1 MQLPVPT
8 PKRLISLLFVFAVL
22 WFGTLDYRTLIKSDE
37 GRYAE
42 IAREMVA
49 SGDWV
54 TPRYNSVKYFYKP
67 PLQYWATA
75 SAYTV
80 FGENEWTARLWV
92 GLTSFLSVLMVFFA
106 GRILFGARPAL
117 FGSIALGS
125 MMMPVFAGHFN
136 TLDMGVGTFMSA
148 AMYAI
153 LLAQRDDATPS
164 QERFWMLLCWAAMAL
179 ALLSKGLMGI
189 VLPGA
194 VLFCYLL
201 WTRDFSRL
209 KRLHILKG
217 SLVFF
222 AICAP
227 WFILVMRANP
237 EFFHF
242 FFIHEHFERF
252 LTKVH
257 ARYGPPWY
265 FIPFLL
271 LGSMPWTLYLWSG
284 LRTGLKSGQNKGSSN
299 VGLSHLPLASKAKGL
314 KPWRPKLLLVLWV
327 VFIFLFFS
335 ASSSKL
341 AGYIVPIFPALA
353 SLIGLALV
361 QSSRSHWRL
370 SLGFAIL
377 VSVAG
382 FIASFWIPSMAE
394 SPIVMEDYQRYQYW
408 VQAGLCAFGFTA
420 VLAYLIDFRTFARQA
435 AASAFSERPAIS
447 VSAAVVLALGAFVST
462 QALMLGHENLRD
474 RGASSYS
481 LAQAISKRQG
491 TQAPSADY
499 TLFLVNDF
507 DHTLPFYLKKTA
519 LMVIDRDELDF
530 GLKYSPDRYLPD
542 MASFAE
548 RWKAS
553 PRAAAVM
560 YHKTL
565 KELEVLGLPFE
576 VVAQDTLRVAVI
588 KPMIK
593 ASK

>member
-1 MQLPVPT
+1 MQLPVPSR
-8 PKRLISLLFVFAVL
+8 KRLLLLLLAFVIL

-42 IAREMVA
+42 IAREMTVT
-49 SGDWV
+49 GDWV
-54 TPRYNSVKYFYKP
+54 TPRYNAVKYFYKP

-75 SAYTV
+75 TAFSV

-106 GRILFGARPAL
+106 GRTLFGARPAL
-117 FGSIALGS
+117 FGAIALGS

-148 AMYAI
+148 ALFAL
-153 LLAQRDDATPS
+153 LLAQRDEAS
-164 QERFWMLLCWAAMAL
+164 KAQERFWMLLCWAAMAL

-201 WTRDFSRL
+201 WTRDFLRL
-209 KRLHILKG
+209 KRLHIIKG
-217 SLVFF
+217 TLLFL
-222 AICAP
+222 AISAP

-284 LRTGLKSGQNKGSSN
+284 L
-299 VGLSHLPLASKAKGL
+299 AKGL
-314 KPWRPKLLLVLWV
+314 KRADTPSVLKALGTVSKTNGTKAWRPELLLMLWV
-327 VFIFLFFS
+327 VFIFIFFS

-353 SLIGLALV
+353 MLVGLALAE
-361 QSSRSHWRL
+361 SSKLQWRL
-370 SLGFAIL
+370 SLGL
-377 VSVAG
+377 VLLVAVLG
-382 FIASFWIPSMAE
+382 FLASFRIPSLAE
-394 SPIVMEDYQRYQYW
+394 TDLAMQGFQRYQYW
-408 VQAGLCAFGFTA
+408 VQAGLVALAFSA
-420 VLAYLIDFRTFARQA
+420 LVAYGIDFYKNPRGA
-435 AASAFSERPAIS
+435 AASAFGKPPAIS
-447 VSAAVVLALGAFVST
+447 VTAAVVLALGAFVST
-462 QALMLGHENLRD
+462 QTLMLGHENLRD
-474 RGASSYS
+474 RGASSFS
-481 LAQAISKRQG
+481 LAQAIAKSQAAQG
-491 TQAPSADY
+491 SAQDY

-507 DHTLPFYLKKTA
+507 DHTLPFYLKKTG

-530 GLKYSPDRYLPD
+530 GLKYSPDRFLPD
-542 MASFAE
+542 MASFAQ
-548 RWKAS
+548 RWNTT
-553 PRAAAVM
+553 PRATAVM

-565 KELEVLGLPFE
+565 KELDALGLRYE
-576 VVAQDTLRVAVI
+576 VVGQDTLRVAVI
-588 KPMIK
+588 KPAK
-593 ASK
+593 

>member
-1 MQLPVPT
+1 MQLPVPSR
-8 PKRLISLLFVFAVL
+8 KCLLLLLLAFAIL

-42 IAREMVA
+42 IAREMTVT
-49 SGDWV
+49 GDWV
-54 TPRYNSVKYFYKP
+54 TPRYNAVKYFYKP

-75 SAYTV
+75 TAFSL

-106 GRILFGARPAL
+106 GRTLFGARPAL
-117 FGSIALGS
+117 FGAIALGS

-148 AMYAI
+148 ALFAL
-153 LLAQRDDATPS
+153 LLAQRDEAS
-164 QERFWMLLCWAAMAL
+164 KAQERFWMMLCWAAMAL

-201 WTRDFSRL
+201 WTRDFFRL
-209 KRLHILKG
+209 KRLHIIKG
-217 SLVFF
+217 TLLFL
-222 AICAP
+222 AISAP
-227 WFILVMRANP
+227 WFILVTRANP

-284 LRTGLKSGQNKGSSN
+284 LG
-299 VGLSHLPLASKAKGL
+299 KGL
-314 KPWRPKLLLVLWV
+314 KRADTPSVLKAFGAVSKTSGTKAWRPELLLMLWV
-327 VFIFLFFS
+327 VFIFIFFS

-353 SLIGLALV
+353 MLVGLALAE
-361 QSSRSHWRL
+361 SSKLQWRL
-370 SLGFAIL
+370 SLGL
-377 VSVAG
+377 VLLIAVLG
-382 FIASFWIPSMAE
+382 FLASFRIPSLAE
-394 SPIVMEDYQRYQYW
+394 TDLAMQGFQRYQYW
-408 VQAGLCAFGFTA
+408 VQAGLVALAFSA
-420 VLAYLIDFRTFARQA
+420 LVAYGIDFYKNPRLA
-435 AASAFSERPAIS
+435 AASAFGEPPAIS
-447 VSAAVVLALGAFVST
+447 VTAAVVLALGAFVST
-462 QALMLGHENLRD
+462 QTLMLGHENLRD
-474 RGASSYS
+474 RGASSFG
-481 LAQAISKRQG
+481 LAQAIAKSQAAQG
-491 TQAPSADY
+491 SAQDY

-507 DHTLPFYLKKTA
+507 DHTLPFYLKKTG

-530 GLKYSPDRYLPD
+530 GLKYSPDRFLPD
-542 MASFAE
+542 MASFAQ
-548 RWKAS
+548 RWNAT
-553 PRAAAVM
+553 PRATAVM

-565 KELEVLGLPFE
+565 KELDALGLRYE
-576 VVAQDTLRVAVI
+576 VVGQDTLRVAVT
-588 KPMIK
+588 KPAK
-593 ASK
+593 